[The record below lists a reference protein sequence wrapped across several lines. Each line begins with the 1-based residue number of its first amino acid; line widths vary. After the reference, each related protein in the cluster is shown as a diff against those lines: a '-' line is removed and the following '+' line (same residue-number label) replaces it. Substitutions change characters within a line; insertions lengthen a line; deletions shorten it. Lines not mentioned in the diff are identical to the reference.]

1 LTLIVMVVAWLGEF
15 NVLQRFALTKQ
26 IPTRNLLLTSGI
38 FAFSYL
44 VRTII
49 DSLAVLAPETLKQLQ
64 LSSCEEQNIKWA
76 VLVFFLHFLGE
87 VLPLSL
93 LFWMQAKLYF
103 GEQDDDSKER
113 MEETYYADDFRQTLP
128 YKDNNNSEGSIGSLL
143 SYSEFKNERSSNL
156 DTTQDS
162 FNFRG
167 LGKL

>member
-64 LSSCEEQNIKWA
+64 LSSC
-76 VLVFFLHFLGE
+76 
-87 VLPLSL
+87 
-93 LFWMQAKLYF
+93 
-103 GEQDDDSKER
+103 
-113 MEETYYADDFRQTLP
+113 
-128 YKDNNNSEGSIGSLL
+128 
-143 SYSEFKNERSSNL
+143 
-156 DTTQDS
+156 
-162 FNFRG
+162 
-167 LGKL
+167 